1 MSPLYQ
7 PDPSADARAERLI
20 RLTLVLLA
28 LAPLLTLI

>member
-7 PDPSADARAERLI
+7 PDPSADARAERFI
-20 RLTLVLLA
+20 RWGLVLLA